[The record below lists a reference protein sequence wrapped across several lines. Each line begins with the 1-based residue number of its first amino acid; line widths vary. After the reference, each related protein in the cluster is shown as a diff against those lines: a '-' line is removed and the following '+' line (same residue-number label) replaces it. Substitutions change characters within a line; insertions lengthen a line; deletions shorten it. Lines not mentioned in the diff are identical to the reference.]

1 MGPKTNAQN
10 IFLASTDVVSKT
22 RSKCLVY
29 LQIATENSVGFE
41 SAVPNPFLKFCNQFE
56 LTKRFCRSSFVQLLT
71 LGIFLKIMTFQ
82 IYQKNNVLGAQLL
95 TSLKIDL
102 CHDLNVFIVIQM
114 PQRKIYLKELIGTDK
129 QSGLNI
135 SNMKERFQ

>member
-1 MGPKTNAQN
+1 MPKTSFWLLPTLFPKQGQN
-10 IFLASTDVVSKT
+10 VQYICK
-22 RSKCLVY
+22 
-29 LQIATENSVGFE
+29 LQLKIQQGSQ

-129 QSGLNI
+129 RSAGLNI